1 MLVISYDY
9 ITFVDNKY
17 IVKAI
22 SQLSSVNF
30 IYNLGTGSTLE
41 EAKQDARKNLEEVY
55 QGTKELLKNMN
66 LWVL

>member
-1 MLVISYDY
+1 MLVISYDF

-17 IVKAI
+17 IVKAV

-30 IYNLGTGSTLE
+30 IYNLGIGFTLD
-41 EAKQDARKNLEEVY
+41 EAREDAKNNLEKVY
-55 QGTKELLKNMN
+55 NETRDLLKNMN

>member
-1 MLVISYDY
+1 MLVISYDFV
-9 ITFVDNKY
+9 TFVDNKY

-30 IYNLGTGSTLE
+30 IYNLGIGATLE
-41 EAKQDARKNLEEVY
+41 DAREDAKTNLEKVY
-55 QGTKELLKNMN
+55 NETRDILKNMN